1 MDAAAAAEAAV
12 LAEITSSRSGA
23 EHFRVLG
30 LLGTGEFG
38 YVFKVRICVDQCAA
52 TRVSDVCVG
61 DRHQVCCTHP
71 RHPNPRKQYALKLI
85 INYATL
91 SDERDI
97 AERCGRDG
105 IVLRI
110 LPRHTNLC
118 AVLAEFI
125 SDVPDEMFEYL
136 TPVRVG
142 DIASQAE
149 YVTGATDVR
158 CV

>member
-1 MDAAAAAEAAV
+1 
-12 LAEITSSRSGA
+12 
-23 EHFRVLG
+23 
-30 LLGTGEFG
+30 
-38 YVFKVRICVDQCAA
+38 
-52 TRVSDVCVG
+52 VSDARRCCRVRGCH
-61 DRHQVCCTHP
+61 RHQVCCTHP

-91 SDERDI
+91 SDARDI

-125 SDVPDEMFEYL
+125 SEVPDEMFEYL
-136 TPVRVG
+136 TPVRLCALCCTVHDG
-142 DIASQAE
+142 SRRMSDCS
-149 YVTGATDVR
+149 VR
-158 CV
+158 ARVCELCLCARGRMCFVQVLVCDCVCAHCRCRTRRM